1 MSWTA
6 MEMWKAQIHNKK
18 SKREK
23 LAQKNRGESS
33 KLEADL
39 DDPKLRYNH
48 RAELFLQDV
57 KAAGMIY
64 RAVG

>member
-23 LAQKNRGESS
+23 VMQKTRGSQS
-33 KLEADL
+33 RPEADL